1 MSDYEE
7 YKTEFL
13 ESLRADSAISGSDTV
28 DEFLTRTLGMLVDY
42 DEIQDPQRIGCGDK
56 RCSGNHIMRADG
68 YCFDET
74 DHSLVLIISDF
85 QDSSNTDNMTM

>member
-28 DEFLTRTLGMLVDY
+28 DEFLTRTLGTVSYTHL
-42 DEIQDPQRIGCGDK
+42 
-56 RCSGNHIMRADG
+56 RAH
-68 YCFDET
+68 ET
-74 DHSLVLIISDF
+74 
-85 QDSSNTDNMTM
+85 